1 MKKLLTAILLLLTF
15 SVGAYAQD
23 FTFTKKALEGTYM
36 FSGSLTVTGD
46 SITADVQGYLDGNAK
61 DFDAGSIGISTG
73 STPTETAVTLS
84 KDVHMVRFSI
94 ADSVETQYSNYIDIS
109 IFATVKTFAKLVQ
122 VGSTNQYTCYFYVT
136 NAKGETL
143 VVTPYRFMNQK

>member
-1 MKKLLTAILLLLTF
+1 MKKLLTAILLLLTI

-23 FTFTKKALEGTYM
+23 FTFTKKALEGTYV
-36 FSGSLTVTGD
+36 FSTSLTVTGD
-46 SITADVQGYLDGNAK
+46 SITADVQGYLDGNTK
-61 DFDAGSIGISTG
+61 DFDAGSIGVFTG
-73 STPTETAVTLS
+73 AVSEVAVTLS

-109 IFATVKTFAKLVQ
+109 LFTNVKTFAKLVQ
-122 VGSTNQYTCYFYVT
+122 VGSTNQYTCYFYAT

-143 VVTPYRFMNQK
+143 VVIPYRFMNQK